1 MKLLKLCSIA
11 LIAAMAGS
19 LALADCADAR
29 RGSYVRVMR
38 MMTRKAPVRTPS
50 HWGTAFSSMGG
61 AAAGTVVGE
70 TVYDALKTDPYENQQ
85 DVISQCKEGKECRLD
100 KEHK

>member
-11 LIAAMAGS
+11 LIIAMAGS
-19 LALADCADAR
+19 LALANYADAKR
-29 RGSYVRVMR
+29 IGYARSLR
-38 MMTRKAPVRTPS
+38 MFTRKVPARAPS
-50 HWGTAFSSMGG
+50 HWGTALSTMGG

>member
-11 LIAAMAGS
+11 LIAVMTGS
-19 LALADCADAR
+19 LALASYADAR
-29 RGSYVRVMR
+29 RIGYARSLR
-38 MMTRKAPVRTPS
+38 MFTRKAPARTPS
-50 HWGTAFSSMGG
+50 HLGTALSTMGG
-61 AAAGTVVGE
+61 AAAGTVAGE

-85 DVISQCKEGKECRLD
+85 DVISQCKEGKECKLD

>member
-1 MKLLKLCSIA
+1 MKLFKFCSIA
-11 LIAAMAGS
+11 LIALVTGS
-19 LALADCADAR
+19 LALASYADAKR
-29 RGSYVRVMR
+29 IGYTRSFR
-38 MMTRKAPVRTPS
+38 MLTRKTPARAPS
-50 HWGTAFSSMGG
+50 HWGTALSTMGG
-61 AAAGTVVGE
+61 AAAGTVAGE

>member
-1 MKLLKLCSIA
+1 MKLFKLCSIA
-11 LIAAMAGS
+11 LIALMTGNF
-19 LALADCADAR
+19 ALASYADAR
-29 RGSYVRVMR
+29 RIGYARSFR
-38 MMTRKAPVRTPS
+38 MLTRKSPVRTPS
-50 HWGTAFSSMGG
+50 YWETALSTMGG

-85 DVISQCKEGKECRLD
+85 DVISQCKEGKECKLN

>member
-11 LIAAMAGS
+11 LIVAMVGS
-19 LALADCADAR
+19 LALASYADAKR
-29 RGSYVRVMR
+29 IGYARSFR
-38 MMTRKAPVRTPS
+38 MLTRKAPAKAPS
-50 HWGTAFSSMGG
+50 HWGTALSTMGG

>member
-11 LIAAMAGS
+11 LIVAMAGS
-19 LALADCADAR
+19 FASASYADAKR
-29 RGSYVRVMR
+29 IGYARSFR
-38 MMTRKAPVRTPS
+38 MPTRKAPARAPS
-50 HWGTAFSSMGG
+50 HWGTALSTMGG
-61 AAAGTVVGE
+61 ATAGTVVGE